1 MCGFVGRILKSDFLI
16 LWASML
22 SPNSN
27 LGDSAPRFPMN
38 HASLH
43 DTILVMFLRS
53 FSGKKKVEEK
63 SRLCLKVVG
72 SAEYNF
78 RIIGTFSMHLYFKA
92 GQTYTCRFSFLV

>member
-1 MCGFVGRILKSDFLI
+1 MCSFVGRILKSDFLI

-27 LGDSAPRFPMN
+27 LGDSAPSFLMN
-38 HASLH
+38 HTSLH